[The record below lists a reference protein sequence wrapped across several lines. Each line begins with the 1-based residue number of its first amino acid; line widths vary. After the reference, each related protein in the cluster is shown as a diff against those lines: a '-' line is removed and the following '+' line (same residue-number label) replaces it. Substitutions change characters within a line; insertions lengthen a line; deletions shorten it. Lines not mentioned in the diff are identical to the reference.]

1 MRSFI
6 TVLTIAL
13 LLGCATPTLEDPVP
27 APSAPAPESTADRVD
42 PVQPTPVIEVPLEP
56 ERQPEPAPEPA
67 AEPEAEPAPES
78 APRPPAEIRP
88 AAPSP
93 IDPEPAPATP
103 APAATAPPTGNL
115 TGTISI
121 LQNGREQP
129 FGSLHLN
136 QTVIAWQPTSAASA
150 SAMPQQQI
158 VTRRSRF
165 FPQTMVVTR
174 GTEVRFPNMDSIQ
187 HNVFSLTP
195 GHQFD
200 VGLYGEGEGRS
211 HVFNGTGMV
220 EMYCNVH
227 PNMAAFMLVLD
238 TPHFITPDENGD
250 FMLRDLPVGPGEL
263 LIWNYRAEE
272 VFQRVPIRLTTSNDP
287 LALSVNITRPAVPQH
302 TNKHGE
308 PFGRDRSRP

>member
-1 MRSFI
+1 MRILI

-13 LLGCATPTLEDPVP
+13 LIGCATPTLEEPVP
-27 APSAPAPESTADRVD
+27 EPSTPAPESTADRVD
-42 PVQPTPVIEVPLEP
+42 PVQPAPVIEVPMEP
-56 ERQPEPAPEPA
+56 EREPEPEPEPERKP
-67 AEPEAEPAPES
+67 EPVPEPES
-78 APRPPAEIRP
+78 APEPLPEPEPEPATRPAAEAAPEAAPAEIT
-88 AAPSP
+88 S
-93 IDPEPAPATP
+93 
-103 APAATAPPTGNL
+103 PTGTL
-115 TGTISI
+115 TGNISI

-136 QTVIAWQPTSAASA
+136 QTVIAWQPASEASAA
-150 SAMPQQQI
+150 AMPQQQI

-238 TPHFITPDENGD
+238 TPHFIAPDENGD

-272 VFQRVPIRLTTSNDP
+272 VLQRVPIRLTTSNDP

-308 PFGRDRSRP
+308 TYGRDRARP